1 MTEMDALKRSFQQL
15 REMGIR
21 IAIDDFGTG
30 YSSLGMLSQMPADIV
45 KIDRLF
51 ISSIHE
57 NSFHQSFINA
67 VIQLCHSVGIRVC
80 VEGVEAVSY
89 THLDVYK
96 RQELSSQSPS

>member
-30 YSSLGMLSQMPADIV
+30 YSSLGMVSQMPADIV
-45 KIDRLF
+45 KIDRLL

-57 NSFHQSFINA
+57 NSFHQA
-67 VIQLCHSVGIRVC
+67 
-80 VEGVEAVSY
+80 
-89 THLDVYK
+89 
-96 RQELSSQSPS
+96 LSML

>member
-1 MTEMDALKRSFQQL
+1 M
-15 REMGIR
+15 
-21 IAIDDFGTG
+21 
-30 YSSLGMLSQMPADIV
+30 

-80 VEGVEAVSY
+80 VEGVEE
-89 THLDVYK
+89 
-96 RQELSSQSPS
+96 QEELKVVRDIQADNIQGFYFSKPVEKIVFQNRFLEESVNNLVTEH